1 MAKIV
6 LITATILCAFELDGE
21 RYRPGQ
27 VVEFD
32 APVAN
37 NLADQGLIDKHKDSI
52 AYAKS
57 QGAKVIRHPV
67 KAANLAPEPEPPA
80 DTPSAADAS
89 PDNPDPGVAE

>member
-1 MAKIV
+1 MAKTV

-37 NLADQGLIDKHKDSI
+37 DLAEQGQIDKHKDAI

-57 QGAKVIRHPV
+57 QGATVIRHTV
-67 KAANLAPEPEPPA
+67 KKTEMETEPPA
-80 DTPSAADAS
+80 DGVSAADAS
-89 PDNPDPGVAE
+89 PDNPDPAAAE

>member
-1 MAKIV
+1 MDKTV
-6 LITATILCAFELDGE
+6 LIAAAILCAFELDGE

-32 APVAN
+32 ATVAN
-37 NLADQGLIDKHKDSI
+37 DLADQGQIDKHKDAV

-67 KAANLAPEPEPPA
+67 KNAQSETEPPA
-80 DTPSAADAS
+80 ATPSAADAS
-89 PDNPDPGVAE
+89 PDNPDPAAAE